1 MSDHQLG
8 APATLHTPKAIIPAE
23 IKNGSAVSMVFPD
36 VPLLTGAAGDWFR
49 NLAAPTAIGL
59 VCGLTLADRQPSK
72 DWAYSG
78 KVTLCTKHRQS
89 SGPAST
95 VSRQEA

>member
-1 MSDHQLG
+1 MSDHQLEC
-8 APATLHTPKAIIPAE
+8 APATLQAPNAIIPAE
-23 IKNGSAVSMVFPD
+23 IKNDSAVSMVFPD

-49 NLAAPTAIGL
+49 EPATPAAIGL
-59 VCGLTLADRQPSK
+59 CGLTLADRQPSK
-72 DWAYSG
+72 HWAYPG